1 MIIGNE
7 LKEVRR
13 ELGLTQKGLAEEL
26 GVSLPTVVNW
36 ELGKSTPRGKNRLKL
51 EAFIDKLNEE
61 DDLLNQEMLDA
72 LQVVADELGFESI
85 KDLFKTIIRKHN
97 IGFLDL

>member
-51 EAFIDKLNEE
+51 EAFIDELNKE
-61 DDLLNQEMLDA
+61 DELLNQEMLDA
-72 LQVVADELGFESI
+72 LQVVADELGFDSI
-85 KDLFKTIIRKHN
+85 KDLFDTIIRKHS